1 MTDPMQM
8 LLQLRGRS
16 ELFPA
21 NSRYHG
27 IETAQM
33 ETPEGRT
40 ILYMRRRFIP
50 DPERLALLQEHTVTQ
65 GDRLDNISAHYL
77 GDPEMFW
84 RLCDANSA
92 MRPGELTETIG
103 RRLRITL
110 PDGIPGS
117 ANG

>member
-8 LLQLRGRS
+8 LLQFRGRS
-16 ELFPA
+16 ELFPS
-21 NSRYHG
+21 NSRYHA
-27 IETAQM
+27 IETAEM
-33 ETPEGRT
+33 EAPGGT
-40 ILYMRRRFIP
+40 IIYMRRRFIP
-50 DPERLALLQEHTVTQ
+50 PAERFALLQEHSVTQ

-92 MRPGELTETIG
+92 MHPRELTETIG

-117 ANG
+117 SNG